1 MSFAQFVHTTY
12 EACVIAATSG
22 SAVLLVWQRRRVFGA
37 VREFVAGVVAL
48 VHIRTKLEL
57 IVKELTT
64 NGGSSIKDRV
74 TTLEGDVQTMRGDV
88 QTLKGESTRQIEILE
103 GQNGVL
109 QEMKQQNQEDL
120 QELRD
125 SFKDLNVRF
134 SRFVKHEADNDLH
147 YSRLAEEER
156 RRAGELDKNQ

>member
-1 MSFAQFVHTTY
+1 MGFAQLVHTVY
-12 EACVIAATSG
+12 EACMIAATSG
-22 SAVLLVWQRRRVFGA
+22 SAVLLVWQRRKVFTA
-37 VREFVAGVVAL
+37 VREFVAGIVAL
-48 VHIRTKLEL
+48 VHIRAKLET

-74 TTLEGDVQTMRGDV
+74 NALEGDVQT
-88 QTLKGESTRQIEILE
+88 LKRESTKQIEILE

-109 QEMKQQNQEDL
+109 QEMKKQNQDDL
-120 QELRD
+120 QEVRAGL
-125 SFKDLNVRF
+125 KDLGDRF

-156 RRAGELDKNQ
+156 RRSKESEKK

>member
-12 EACVIAATSG
+12 EFCMVAATSG
-22 SAVLLVWQRRRVFGA
+22 SAVLLVWQRRRVFTA
-37 VREFVAGVVAL
+37 VSEFVAGVVAL
-48 VHIRTKLEL
+48 VHIRTKLET

-74 TTLEGDVQTMRGDV
+74 TVLEGDVKS
-88 QTLKGESTRQIEILE
+88 LKVESTKQIEMLE

-109 QEMKQQNQEDL
+109 EEMKKQNQSDL
-120 QELRD
+120 QELR
-125 SFKDLNVRF
+125 SGLKDLGERF

-156 RRAGELDKNQ
+156 KRLKEKDQ